1 VSEAQPAI
9 VVLASFPDMVSA
21 IRIHGSQNGARL
33 TIDAPEVSIDD
44 VTTLLRLRGK
54 SFYVA
59 FIATDDAPSRP
70 ATATSANDPA
80 PGKSRWIDAPEE

>member
-1 VSEAQPAI
+1 MSEAQPAI

-33 TIDAPEVSIDD
+33 TIDAPEVSIED
-44 VTTLLRLRGK
+44 VTTLLRLRGR

-70 ATATSANDPA
+70 VDDPA
-80 PGKSRWIDAPEE
+80 PGKSQWLDAPGETP